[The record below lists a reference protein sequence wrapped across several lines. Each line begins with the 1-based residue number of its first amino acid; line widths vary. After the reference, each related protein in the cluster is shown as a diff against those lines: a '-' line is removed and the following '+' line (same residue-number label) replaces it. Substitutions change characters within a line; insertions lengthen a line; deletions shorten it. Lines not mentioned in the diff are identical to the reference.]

1 MIYAH
6 IRQSAP
12 VDAARLHAHA
22 DAIEHAAARGGW
34 VDAEGERVPLSEPE
48 RAAWMRDAAVIRE
61 HAHAMESHA

>member
-6 IRQSAP
+6 TRQSVR

-34 VDAEGERVPLSEPE
+34 VDAEGERTPLTEPE
-48 RAAWMRDAAVIRE
+48 RAAWVRDAAVIRE
-61 HAHAMESHA
+61 HAHTMEAKP